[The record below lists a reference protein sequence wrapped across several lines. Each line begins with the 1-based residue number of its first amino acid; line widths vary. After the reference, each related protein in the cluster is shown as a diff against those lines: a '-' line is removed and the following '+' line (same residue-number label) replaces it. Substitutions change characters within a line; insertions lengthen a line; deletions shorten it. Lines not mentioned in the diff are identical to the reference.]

1 MLKKRMTPGQ
11 LHSRTA
17 TALAAV
23 ERALAELRR
32 GGIVVL
38 RDDDG
43 AGGLVIA
50 AESCGPRAL
59 QRLHGLA
66 QDAPVLV
73 TTRRRAEAIGM
84 EIPPHIAGGMGET
97 NKPITLDLPEGVPV
111 DVILRPHESA
121 PPDHQGGSSRHIAL
135 RSLSRPVVSHAP
147 RIAQTAIELAKLARL
162 LPAVVLG
169 PLSRDQGNK
178 RRAWAREQ
186 DLIYVDAADVLGYEE
201 TASRNLQQVAQAHVP
216 LEGAEKARI
225 LAWRP
230 SDGGKEHLA
239 IVVGEIDPTEPVLI
253 RLHSECFTGDLL
265 GSLRCDCGLQLR
277 GAITE
282 IAKQGS
288 GVLLYLAQEG
298 RGIGLVNKLRAYE
311 LQDDGF
317 DTIDANE
324 QLGFDADE
332 RIYAPAATILARMG
346 IKRVR
351 LMTNNPQKITQLERY
366 GIEVAERVAHSF
378 PANGHNENYLR
389 TKAERAG
396 HLL

>member
-1 MLKKRMTPGQ
+1 MGPGPVNP
-11 LHSRTA
+11 
-17 TALAAV
+17 LAAASLVAV

-38 RDDDG
+38 RAEDG
-43 AGGLVIA
+43 SGGLAIA
-50 AESCGPRAL
+50 AESCNAQAL
-59 QRLHGLA
+59 QRLQGLA
-66 QDAPVLV
+66 QQPPVIV

-84 EIPPHIAGGMGET
+84 EIPPHIAGGMGST
-97 NKPITLDLPEGVPV
+97 NRPITLDLPEGVPV
-111 DVILRPHESA
+111 DIILRPHDSEGA
-121 PPDHQGGSSRHIAL
+121 GRHVAL
-135 RSLSRPVVSHAP
+135 RHLSRPVASHAP
-147 RIAQTAIELAKLARL
+147 VIAESAIELAKAARL

-169 PLSRDQGNK
+169 PLAPDPGNK
-178 RRAWAREQ
+178 RRAWAQEQ
-186 DLIYVDAADVLGYEE
+186 DLVYVDAADVLDYEE
-201 TASRNLQQVAQAHVP
+201 SAARNLQQVAQARVP
-216 LEGAEKARI
+216 LEGAENTRI

-239 IVVGEIDPTEPVLI
+239 IVVGDINPVDPVLI

-265 GSLRCDCGLQLR
+265 GSLRCDCGVQLR
-277 GAITE
+277 GAIAE
-282 IAKQGS
+282 IARQGS
-288 GVLLYLAQEG
+288 GILLYLAQEG

-332 RIYAPAATILARMG
+332 RVYAPAATMLQRMG

-351 LMTNNPQKITQLERY
+351 LMTNNPEKIAGLTRH
-366 GIEVAERVAHSF
+366 GVEVAERVAHAF

>member
-1 MLKKRMTPGQ
+1 MIPGQ
-11 LHSRTA
+11 VQSPTA
-17 TALAAV
+17 AAVAAV
-23 ERALAELRR
+23 ERAMAELRR

-38 RDDDG
+38 RDEDG
-43 AGGLVIA
+43 NGGLVIA

-59 QRLHGLA
+59 RGLQGLA

-84 EIPPHIAGGMGET
+84 EIPPHIAGGMGEV
-97 NKPITLDLPEGVPV
+97 NVPITLDLPEGVPV
-111 DVILRPHESA
+111 DIILRPHESDA
-121 PPDHQGGSSRHIAL
+121 PKDQAGASRHAAV
-135 RSLSRPVVSHAP
+135 RHLSRPVVSHAA
-147 RIAQTAIELAKLARL
+147 RIAETAIELAKLSRL

-169 PLSRDQGNK
+169 PLSRDPNNK
-178 RRAWAREQ
+178 RRDWAREQ
-186 DLIYVDAADVLGYEE
+186 DLIYVDTADVLAYEE
-201 TASRNLQQVAQAHVP
+201 TAARNLHQVAQAHVP
-216 LEGAEKARI
+216 LEGAENARI

-277 GAITE
+277 GAIAE

-311 LQDDGF
+311 LQDEGF

-332 RIYAPAATILARMG
+332 RIYAPAATMLARMG

-351 LMTNNPQKITQLERY
+351 LMTNNPEKIRGLERY
-366 GIEVAERVAHSF
+366 GVEVAARVAHSF

>member
-1 MLKKRMTPGQ
+1 MSPAQVL
-11 LHSRTA
+11 SRTA
-17 TALAAV
+17 AALAAV
-23 ERALAELRR
+23 ERAMAELRR
-32 GGIVVL
+32 GGMVVL
-38 RDDDG
+38 RDEDG
-43 AGGLVIA
+43 SGGVVIA
-50 AESCGPRAL
+50 AETCSPRAL
-59 QRLHGLA
+59 QRLQGLA
-66 QDAPVLV
+66 QLAPVLV

-97 NKPITLDLPEGVPV
+97 NKPITLDLPEGVPA
-111 DVILRPHESA
+111 DVILQPHETEQA
-121 PPDHQGGSSRHIAL
+121 GRHAAL
-135 RSLSRPVVSHAP
+135 RYLSRPVVSHAP
-147 RIAQTAIELAKLARL
+147 RIAETAIELAKLARL

-169 PLSRDQGNK
+169 PLSRDPGNK
-178 RRAWAREQ
+178 RRDWAREQ
-186 DLIYVDAADVLGYEE
+186 DLVYVDAADVLGYEE
-201 TASRNLQQVAQAHVP
+201 SAARNLQQVAQAHVP
-216 LEGAEKARI
+216 LEGAENARI

-265 GSLRCDCGLQLR
+265 GSLRCDCGVQLR
-277 GAITE
+277 GAIAE
-282 IAKQGS
+282 IARQGS

-332 RIYAPAATILARMG
+332 RVYVPAATMLARMG

-351 LMTNNPQKITQLERY
+351 LMTNNPLKIAQLERH
-366 GIEVAERVAHSF
+366 GVEVVERVAHSF

>member
-1 MLKKRMTPGQ
+1 MIPGQ
-11 LHSRTA
+11 VHSRTA
-17 TALAAV
+17 AALAAV
-23 ERALAELRR
+23 ERAMAELRR
-32 GGIVVL
+32 GGIVL
-38 RDDDG
+38 IRDEEG
-43 AGGLVIA
+43 QGGLVIA
-50 AESCGPRAL
+50 AEACGPRSL
-59 QRLHGLA
+59 QRLQGLA
-66 QDAPVLV
+66 QEAPVLV

-84 EIPPHIAGGMGET
+84 EIPPHIAGGLGDT
-97 NKPITLDLPEGVPV
+97 NKPITLGLPEGVPV
-111 DVILRPHESA
+111 DIILRPHETGEGA
-121 PPDHQGGSSRHIAL
+121 RHAAL
-135 RSLSRPVVSHAP
+135 RSLSRPIVSYAP
-147 RIAQTAIELAKLARL
+147 VIAQTAIELAKLARL

-169 PLSRDQGNK
+169 PLSSDPGNK
-178 RRAWAREQ
+178 RRDWARDQ
-186 DLIYVDAADVLGYEE
+186 DLVYVDAADVLAYED
-201 TASRNLQQVAQAHVP
+201 TAARNLQQVAQAHVP
-216 LEGAEKARI
+216 LEGAETARI

-265 GSLRCDCGLQLR
+265 GSLRCDCGVQLR
-277 GAITE
+277 GAI
-282 IAKQGS
+282 AQLNKAGS

-332 RIYAPAATILARMG
+332 RIYAPAATILSRMG

-351 LMTNNPQKITQLERY
+351 LMTNNPEKISSLQRY

-378 PANGHNENYLR
+378 PSNGHNENYLR

>member
-1 MLKKRMTPGQ
+1 MTAP
-11 LHSRTA
+11 
-17 TALAAV
+17 
-23 ERALAELRR
+23 
-32 GGIVVL
+32 
-38 RDDDG
+38 
-43 AGGLVIA
+43 GGLVIA

-59 QRLHGLA
+59 QRLQGLA

-111 DVILRPHESA
+111 DIILQPHEEPSTGRA
-121 PPDHQGGSSRHIAL
+121 ATSPCAH
-135 RSLSRPVVSHAP
+135 LSRPVASHAP
-147 RIAQTAIELAKLARL
+147 RIAETAIELAKLARL

-169 PLSRDQGNK
+169 PLSRDPGNK
-178 RRAWAREQ
+178 RRDWAREQ
-186 DLIYVDAADVLGYEE
+186 DLIYVDAADVLAYEE
-201 TASRNLQQVAQAHVP
+201 TAARNLQQVAQAHVP
-216 LEGAEKARI
+216 LEGAENARI

-277 GAITE
+277 GAIAE

-332 RIYAPAATILARMG
+332 RIYAPAATMLARMG

-351 LMTNNPQKITQLERY
+351 LMTNNPQKIAQLERY

>member
-1 MLKKRMTPGQ
+1 MIPGQ
-11 LHSRTA
+11 VHSRTA

-43 AGGLVIA
+43 GCGLVIA
-50 AESCGPRAL
+50 AEACGPRAL
-59 QRLHGLA
+59 QRLQGLA
-66 QDAPVLV
+66 QQAPVLV

-97 NKPITLDLPEGVPV
+97 NQPITLDLPEGVPA
-111 DVILRPHESA
+111 DVILQPHETEEA
-121 PPDHQGGSSRHIAL
+121 GRHAAL
-135 RSLSRPVVSHAP
+135 RYLSRPVASHAP
-147 RIAQTAIELAKLARL
+147 LIAETAIELAKLARL

-169 PLSRDQGNK
+169 PLTGDPNNK
-178 RRAWAREQ
+178 RRDWARDQ
-186 DLIYVDAADVLGYEE
+186 DLIYVDAGDVLTYEQNS
-201 TASRNLQQVAQAHVP
+201 SRNLHQVAQANVP
-216 LEGAEKARI
+216 LEGAENARI

-265 GSLRCDCGLQLR
+265 GSLRCDCGVQLR
-277 GAITE
+277 GAIAE
-282 IAKQGS
+282 LAKQGS

-311 LQDDGF
+311 LQDEGF

-332 RIYAPAATILARMG
+332 RIYAPAATMLARMG

-351 LMTNNPQKITQLERY
+351 LLTNNPQKISQLERY

>member
-1 MLKKRMTPGQ
+1 MPSSQ
-11 LHSRTA
+11 VHSRTA

-38 RDDDG
+38 RDEDG
-43 AGGLVIA
+43 AGGLVVA
-50 AESCGPRAL
+50 AEARGPLAL
-59 QRLHGLA
+59 QRLQGLA
-66 QDAPVLV
+66 QDAPVLI

-121 PPDHQGGSSRHIAL
+121 GSHVAL

-169 PLSRDQGNK
+169 PLSRDPGNK
-178 RRAWAREQ
+178 RRDWAREQ
-186 DLIYVDAADVLGYEE
+186 DLVYVDAADVLSYED
-201 TASRNLQQVAQAHVP
+201 TAARNLQQVAQAHVP
-216 LEGAEKARI
+216 LEGAENARI

-265 GSLRCDCGLQLR
+265 GSLRCDCGVQLR

-282 IAKQGS
+282 IARQGS

-332 RIYAPAATILARMG
+332 RIYAPAATMLNRMG

-351 LMTNNPQKITQLERY
+351 LMTNNPQKIAQLERY
-366 GIEVAERVAHSF
+366 GIEVTERVAHSF

-389 TKAERAG
+389 TKALRAG

>member
-1 MLKKRMTPGQ
+1 MIPGQ
-11 LHSRTA
+11 IHSRTA

-50 AESCGPRAL
+50 AEACSPHAL
-59 QRLHGLA
+59 QRLQGLA
-66 QDAPVLV
+66 QQPPVLV

-97 NKPITLDLPEGVPV
+97 NKPITLDLPEGVPA
-111 DVILRPHESA
+111 DVILQPHETEEA
-121 PPDHQGGSSRHIAL
+121 GRHAAL
-135 RSLSRPVVSHAP
+135 RYLSRPVASHAP
-147 RIAQTAIELAKLARL
+147 MIAETAIELAKLARL

-169 PLSRDQGNK
+169 PLTGDPKNK
-178 RRAWAREQ
+178 RRDWARDQ
-186 DLIYVDAADVLGYEE
+186 DLVYVDVVDVLAYEE
-201 TASRNLQQVAQAHVP
+201 NSSRNLQQVAQARVP
-216 LEGAEKARI
+216 LEGAENARI

-265 GSLRCDCGLQLR
+265 GSLRCDCGVQLR
-277 GAITE
+277 GSIAE
-282 IAKQGS
+282 IAKRGS

-332 RIYAPAATILARMG
+332 RIYAPAATMLSRMG

-351 LMTNNPQKITQLERY
+351 LMTNNPQKISQLERY

>member
-1 MLKKRMTPGQ
+1 MLKKRMPLGQ
-11 LHSRTA
+11 VHSRTA

-59 QRLHGLA
+59 QRLQGLA

-121 PPDHQGGSSRHIAL
+121 GSSRHVAL

-186 DLIYVDAADVLGYEE
+186 DLMYVDVADVLGYEE
-201 TASRNLQQVAQAHVP
+201 TASKNLQQVAQAHVP
-216 LEGAEKARI
+216 LEGAENARI

-282 IAKQGS
+282 LAKQGS

-332 RIYAPAATILARMG
+332 RIYAPAATMLARMG

-351 LMTNNPQKITQLERY
+351 LMTNNPQKIAQLERY
-366 GIEVAERVAHSF
+366 GIEVTERVAHSF

-389 TKAERAG
+389 TKALRAG

>member
-1 MLKKRMTPGQ
+1 MSPAQ
-11 LHSRTA
+11 VHSRTA

-38 RDDDG
+38 RDEDG

-59 QRLHGLA
+59 QRLQGLA
-66 QDAPVLV
+66 QDAPTLV
-73 TTRRRAEAIGM
+73 TTRRRVEAIGM
-84 EIPPHIAGGMGET
+84 EIPPHIAGGLGEA

-111 DVILRPHESA
+111 DIILRPNEYDPANGTA
-121 PPDHQGGSSRHIAL
+121 PPPRHAAL
-135 RSLSRPVVSHAP
+135 RYLSRPVVNRAE

-169 PLSRDQGNK
+169 PLSRDPGNK
-178 RRAWAREQ
+178 RRDWAREQ
-186 DLIYVDAADVLGYEE
+186 DLVYVDAADVLAYEE

-216 LEGAEKARI
+216 LEGAENARI

-265 GSLRCDCGLQLR
+265 GSLRCDCGVQLR
-277 GAITE
+277 GAIAE
-282 IAKQGS
+282 IAKRGS

-332 RIYAPAATILARMG
+332 RIYAPAATMLARMG
-346 IKRVR
+346 IQRVR

>member
-1 MLKKRMTPGQ
+1 MTPPAP
-11 LHSRTA
+11 SRTA
-17 TALAAV
+17 AAQAAV
-23 ERALAELRR
+23 ERAMAELRR
-32 GGIVVL
+32 GGIVML
-38 RDDDG
+38 RGDDG
-43 AGGLVIA
+43 HGGLVIA

-59 QRLHGLA
+59 QRLQGLA
-66 QDAPVLV
+66 QEAPVLV

-84 EIPPHIAGGMGET
+84 EIPPHIAGGMGER

-111 DVILRPHESA
+111 DIILRPHEGKRA
-121 PPDHQGGSSRHIAL
+121 GRHIAL
-135 RSLSRPVVSHAP
+135 SHLSRPVASRAP
-147 RIAQTAIELAKLARL
+147 QVAEAAIELAKIARL
-162 LPAVVLG
+162 LPAVVVG
-169 PLSRDQGNK
+169 PLSRDPGNK
-178 RRAWAREQ
+178 RRDWAREQ
-186 DLIYVDAADVLGYEE
+186 DLLYVEAADIASYEE
-201 TASRNLQQVAQAHVP
+201 TAARTLQQVAQARVP
-216 LEGAEKARI
+216 LEGAENARI

-265 GSLRCDCGLQLR
+265 GSLRCDCGVQLR
-277 GAITE
+277 GAIAQ
-282 IAKQGS
+282 INKLGA

-332 RIYAPAATILARMG
+332 RIYAPAATMLARMG

-351 LMTNNPQKITQLERY
+351 LMTNNPQKIAQLERY
-366 GIEVAERVAHSF
+366 GIEVSERVAHAF

-389 TKAERAG
+389 TKADRAG

>member
-1 MLKKRMTPGQ
+1 MNAGQ
-11 LHSRTA
+11 VYSHTA
-17 TALAAV
+17 ASQAAV
-23 ERALAELRR
+23 ERAMAELRR

-38 RDDDG
+38 RDEQG
-43 AGGLVIA
+43 HGGLAIS

-59 QRLHGLA
+59 QRLQGLA

-111 DVILRPHESA
+111 DIILRPHETE
-121 PPDHQGGSSRHIAL
+121 PDASRHAAL
-135 RSLSRPVVSHAP
+135 RLLSRPVASHAP
-147 RIAQTAIELAKLARL
+147 MIAQTAIELAKLARL
-162 LPAVVLG
+162 LPAIVLG
-169 PLSRDQGNK
+169 PLTADPGNK
-178 RRAWAREQ
+178 RRDWAREQ
-186 DLIYVDAADVLGYEE
+186 DLIYVDTADVLAYED

-216 LEGAEKARI
+216 LEGAENARI

-277 GAITE
+277 GAIAE
-282 IAKQGS
+282 LAKQGS

-332 RIYAPAATILARMG
+332 RIYAPAATMLSRMG

-351 LMTNNPQKITQLERY
+351 LMTNNPEKISQLERY
-366 GIEVAERVAHSF
+366 GVEVTERVQHSF

>member
-1 MLKKRMTPGQ
+1 MIPGQ
-11 LHSRTA
+11 VHSRTA

-43 AGGLVIA
+43 GGGLVIA
-50 AESCGPRAL
+50 AEACGPRAL
-59 QRLHGLA
+59 QRLQGLA
-66 QDAPVLV
+66 QQPPVLV

-111 DVILRPHESA
+111 DVILQPHETEEA
-121 PPDHQGGSSRHIAL
+121 GRHAAL
-135 RSLSRPVVSHAP
+135 RYLSRPVASHAP
-147 RIAQTAIELAKLARL
+147 RIAETAIELAKLARL

-169 PLSRDQGNK
+169 PLTSDPKNK
-178 RRAWAREQ
+178 RREWARDQ
-186 DLIYVDAADVLGYEE
+186 DLIYVDATDVLGYEVS
-201 TASRNLQQVAQAHVP
+201 AARNLQQVAQAHVP
-216 LEGAEKARI
+216 LEGAENARI

-265 GSLRCDCGLQLR
+265 GSLRCDCGVQLR
-277 GAITE
+277 GAIAE

-332 RIYAPAATILARMG
+332 RIYAPAATMLSRMG

-351 LMTNNPQKITQLERY
+351 LMTNNPQKISQLERY

-396 HLL
+396 HML

>member
-1 MLKKRMTPGQ
+1 MIPGQ
-11 LHSRTA
+11 VHSRTA

-50 AESCGPRAL
+50 AEACGPRAL
-59 QRLHGLA
+59 QRLQGLA
-66 QDAPVLV
+66 QQAPVLV

-97 NKPITLDLPEGVPV
+97 NKPITLDLPEGVPA
-111 DVILRPHESA
+111 DVILQPHETEEA
-121 PPDHQGGSSRHIAL
+121 GRHAAL
-135 RSLSRPVVSHAP
+135 RYLSRPIASHAP
-147 RIAQTAIELAKLARL
+147 LIAETAIELAKLARL

-169 PLSRDQGNK
+169 PLTGDPKNK
-178 RRAWAREQ
+178 RRDWARDQ
-186 DLIYVDAADVLGYEE
+186 DLIYVDTADVLAYEE
-201 TASRNLQQVAQAHVP
+201 ISARNLQQVAQAHVP
-216 LEGAEKARI
+216 LEGAENARI

-265 GSLRCDCGLQLR
+265 GSLRCDCGVQLR
-277 GAITE
+277 GAIAE
-282 IAKQGS
+282 IAKRGS

-311 LQDDGF
+311 LQDEGF

-332 RIYAPAATILARMG
+332 RIYAPAATMLARMG

-351 LMTNNPQKITQLERY
+351 PSEWPTPSLPTGITKTTCAPRPS
-366 GIEVAERVAHSF
+366 A
-378 PANGHNENYLR
+378 
-389 TKAERAG
+389 RATCFE
-396 HLL
+396 

>member
-1 MLKKRMTPGQ
+1 MTPGNAQ
-11 LHSRTA
+11 SRTA
-17 TALAAV
+17 SVLAAV
-23 ERALAELRR
+23 ERAMAELRR

-38 RDDDG
+38 RDEDG
-43 AGGLVIA
+43 SGGLVIA
-50 AESCGPRAL
+50 AESCSARAL
-59 QRLHGLA
+59 QRLQGLA
-66 QDAPVLV
+66 QGAPALV

-84 EIPPHIAGGMGET
+84 EIPPHIAASMGET
-97 NKPITLDLPEGVPV
+97 SRAITLDLPEGVPV
-111 DVILRPHESA
+111 DIILAPHETE
-121 PPDHQGGSSRHIAL
+121 HTSRHIAL
-135 RSLSRPVVSHAP
+135 RHLSRPVASHAS
-147 RIAQTAIELAKLARL
+147 RIAETAIELAKLSRL

-169 PLSRDQGNK
+169 PLSRDPGNK
-178 RRAWAREQ
+178 RRDWAREQ
-186 DLIYVDAADVLGYEE
+186 DLVYVDAADVTAYED
-201 TASRNLQQVAQAHVP
+201 TAARNLQQVAQAHVP
-216 LEGAEKARI
+216 LEGAENARI

-265 GSLRCDCGLQLR
+265 GSLRCDCGVQLR
-277 GAITE
+277 GAIVE
-282 IAKQGS
+282 IAKRGS

-332 RIYAPAATILARMG
+332 RIYAPAAMMLARMG

-351 LMTNNPQKITQLERY
+351 LMTNNPEKIAQLERY
-366 GIEVAERVAHSF
+366 GVEVAERVAHAF

-396 HLL
+396 HML

>member
-1 MLKKRMTPGQ
+1 MIPGQ
-11 LHSRTA
+11 IHSRTA
-17 TALAAV
+17 AALAAV

-43 AGGLVIA
+43 GCGLVIA
-50 AESCGPRAL
+50 AEACGPRAL
-59 QRLHGLA
+59 QRLQGLA
-66 QDAPVLV
+66 QQAPVLV

-97 NKPITLDLPEGVPV
+97 NKPITLDLPEGVPA
-111 DVILRPHESA
+111 DVILQPHETEEA
-121 PPDHQGGSSRHIAL
+121 GRHAAL
-135 RSLSRPVVSHAP
+135 RYLSRPVASHAP
-147 RIAQTAIELAKLARL
+147 RIAETAIELAKLARL

-169 PLSRDQGNK
+169 PLTNDPKNK
-178 RRAWAREQ
+178 RRDWARDQ
-186 DLIYVDAADVLGYEE
+186 DLIYVDAADVLTYEE
-201 TASRNLQQVAQAHVP
+201 SAARNLQQVAQANVP
-216 LEGAEKARI
+216 LEGAENARI

-265 GSLRCDCGLQLR
+265 GSLRCDCGVQLR
-277 GAITE
+277 GAIAE

-332 RIYAPAATILARMG
+332 RIYAPAATMLSRMG

-351 LMTNNPQKITQLERY
+351 LMTNNPQKISQLERY

-396 HLL
+396 HML

>member
-1 MLKKRMTPGQ
+1 MVPGQ
-11 LHSRTA
+11 VHSRTA
-17 TALAAV
+17 SALAAV
-23 ERALAELRR
+23 ERAMAELRR

-43 AGGLVIA
+43 NGGLVIA
-50 AESCGPRAL
+50 AESCGPRAQ
-59 QRLHGLA
+59 QRLQGLA

-111 DVILRPHESA
+111 DVILRPHESE
-121 PPDHQGGSSRHIAL
+121 QVGRHIAL
-135 RSLSRPVVSHAP
+135 RYLSRPVASHAP
-147 RIAQTAIELAKLARL
+147 RIAETAIELAKLSRL

-169 PLSRDQGNK
+169 PLSRDPGNK
-178 RRAWAREQ
+178 RRDWAREQ
-186 DLIYVDAADVLGYEE
+186 DLVYVDAADIASYED

-216 LEGAEKARI
+216 LEGAENARI

-265 GSLRCDCGLQLR
+265 GSLRCDCGVQLR
-277 GAITE
+277 GAIAE

-332 RIYAPAATILARMG
+332 RIYAPAATMLARMG

-351 LMTNNPQKITQLERY
+351 LMTNNPQKIAQLERY
-366 GIEVAERVAHSF
+366 GVEVAERVPHAF

-396 HLL
+396 HLF

>member
-1 MLKKRMTPGQ
+1 MIPGQ
-11 LHSRTA
+11 RHSRTSS
-17 TALAAV
+17 ALAAV
-23 ERALAELRR
+23 ERAMAELRR
-32 GGIVVL
+32 GGIVL
-38 RDDDG
+38 IRDHDG
-43 AGGLVIA
+43 HGGLVIA
-50 AESCGPRAL
+50 AESCGPQAV
-59 QRLHGLA
+59 QRLQGLA

-84 EIPPHIAGGMGET
+84 EIPPHITGGMGEA
-97 NKPITLDLPEGVPV
+97 NQPITHDLPEGVPV
-111 DVILRPHESA
+111 DVILQPHEID
-121 PPDHQGGSSRHIAL
+121 PPNHKGAATRHVAV
-135 RSLSRPVVSHAP
+135 RHLSRPVASHAP
-147 RIAQTAIELAKLARL
+147 LVTQSAIELAKLSRL

-169 PLSRDQGNK
+169 PLSRDPNNK
-178 RRAWAREQ
+178 RRDWAREQ
-186 DLIYVDAADVLGYEE
+186 DLIYVDATDILAYED

-216 LEGAEKARI
+216 LEGAENARI

-265 GSLRCDCGLQLR
+265 GSLRCDCGVQLR
-277 GAITE
+277 GAIAE
-282 IAKQGS
+282 LAKQGS

-332 RIYAPAATILARMG
+332 RIYAPAATMLARMG
-346 IKRVR
+346 IQRVR
-351 LMTNNPQKITQLERY
+351 LMTNNPEKIRGLERY
-366 GIEVAERVAHSF
+366 GIEVAERVAHAF

>member
-1 MLKKRMTPGQ
+1 MSPGSV
-11 LHSRTA
+11 HSRTA
-17 TALAAV
+17 SAVAVV
-23 ERALAELRR
+23 ERAMAELRR

-38 RDDDG
+38 RGEDG
-43 AGGLVIA
+43 NGGLVIA

-59 QRLHGLA
+59 QRLQGLA
-66 QDAPVLV
+66 QNAPVLV

-84 EIPPHIAGGMGET
+84 DIPPHIAGGMGET

-111 DVILRPHESA
+111 DIILRPHEA
-121 PPDHQGGSSRHIAL
+121 ENAGRHVAL
-135 RSLSRPVVSHAP
+135 RHLSRPVASHAP
-147 RIAQTAIELAKLARL
+147 QIAQAAIELAKLSRL

-169 PLSRDQGNK
+169 PLSRDPGNK
-178 RRAWAREQ
+178 RREWAREQ
-186 DLIYVDAADVLGYEE
+186 DIIYVDAADVASYEE

-216 LEGAEKARI
+216 LEGAENARI

-265 GSLRCDCGLQLR
+265 GSLRCDCGVQLR
-277 GAITE
+277 GAIAQ
-282 IAKQGS
+282 IAQHGS

-332 RIYAPAATILARMG
+332 RIYAPAATMLGRMG

-351 LMTNNPQKITQLERY
+351 LMTNNPEKIAQLERY
-366 GIEVAERVAHSF
+366 GIEVAARVQHSF
-378 PANGHNENYLR
+378 PSNGHNENYLR

>member
-1 MLKKRMTPGQ
+1 MSPAQVL
-11 LHSRTA
+11 SRTA
-17 TALAAV
+17 AALAAV
-23 ERALAELRR
+23 ERAMAELRR
-32 GGIVVL
+32 GGMVVL
-38 RDDDG
+38 RDEDG
-43 AGGLVIA
+43 SGGVVIA
-50 AESCGPRAL
+50 AETCSPRAL
-59 QRLHGLA
+59 QRLQGLA
-66 QDAPVLV
+66 QLAPVLV

-97 NKPITLDLPEGVPV
+97 NKPITLDLPEGVPA
-111 DVILRPHESA
+111 DVILQPHETEQA
-121 PPDHQGGSSRHIAL
+121 GRHAAL
-135 RSLSRPVVSHAP
+135 RYLSRPVGSHAP
-147 RIAQTAIELAKLARL
+147 RIAETAIELAKLARL

-169 PLSRDQGNK
+169 PLSRDPGNK
-178 RRAWAREQ
+178 RRDWAREQ
-186 DLIYVDAADVLGYEE
+186 DLVYVDAADVLGYEE
-201 TASRNLQQVAQAHVP
+201 SAARNLQQVAQAHVP
-216 LEGAEKARI
+216 LEGAENARI

-265 GSLRCDCGLQLR
+265 GSLRCDCGVQLR
-277 GAITE
+277 GAIAE
-282 IAKQGS
+282 IARQGS

-332 RIYAPAATILARMG
+332 RVYVPAATMLARMG

-351 LMTNNPQKITQLERY
+351 LMTNNPLKIAQLERH
-366 GIEVAERVAHSF
+366 GVEVVERVAHSF